1 MTKKYCIFLSALFCA
16 FLGVFLVANAV
27 SPDRT
32 FSQME
37 NRNLEQLPVPSVK
50 TLLNGQF
57 MKDFE
62 TYTTDQ
68 FVGRDGWIALKS
80 TTERV
85 LGKKENNNVY
95 FAAGD
100 TLISRFDEP
109 DGEKVTNNLNYVNNF
124 VENVDIPVTFSLI
137 PTQACIWADRLPAG
151 APNASQTAIL
161 EQAKAAVPGA
171 SWADLYTPLWEHKG
185 EDIFYRTDHHWTSLG
200 AYYGYTGLATALG
213 YTPVPLNDYTETV
226 RSTEFY
232 GTVFSSSGVRWVR
245 PDTISTYVPDDG
257 ITVASHTY
265 DNKGNPVEEPR
276 QLYDTSFL
284 SVKDKYSMFLG
295 GNQPLGVVK
304 NANNPDGPRLLIIR
318 DSYAD
323 SLVPFLTPSL
333 RSTCWICATT
343 SSPSPTISPKTAST
357 RLWCSTACPT
367 SSPTATCSGLRNK
380 PQKIPRSL
388 RSGGFLISSAD
399 FSRAG
404 SGGSWSGSACRSPA
418 GLLPYTQW
426 QWPD

>member
-1 MTKKYCIFLSALFCA
+1 MSYSYAH
-16 FLGVFLVANAV
+16 
-27 SPDRT
+27 
-32 FSQME
+32 
-37 NRNLEQLPVPSVK
+37 
-50 TLLNGQF
+50 
-57 MKDFE
+57 
-62 TYTTDQ
+62 Y
-68 FVGRDGWIALKS
+68 
-80 TTERV
+80 
-85 LGKKENNNVY
+85 
-95 FAAGD
+95 
-100 TLISRFDEP
+100 
-109 DGEKVTNNLNYVNNF
+109 
-124 VENVDIPVTFSLI
+124 
-137 PTQACIWADRLPAG
+137 
-151 APNASQTAIL
+151 AIL

-226 RSTEFY
+226 RSTAFY

-323 SLVPFLTPSL
+323 SLVPFLTPHFSEIHLLDL
-333 RSTCWICATT
+333 RYYKLSIADYIAQNGIDQALVLYSVPNFVTDSNLLWIA
-343 SSPSPTISPKTAST
+343 K
-357 RLWCSTACPT
+357 
-367 SSPTATCSGLRNK
+367 
-380 PQKIPRSL
+380 
-388 RSGGFLISSAD
+388 
-399 FSRAG
+399 
-404 SGGSWSGSACRSPA
+404 
-418 GLLPYTQW
+418 
-426 QWPD
+426 